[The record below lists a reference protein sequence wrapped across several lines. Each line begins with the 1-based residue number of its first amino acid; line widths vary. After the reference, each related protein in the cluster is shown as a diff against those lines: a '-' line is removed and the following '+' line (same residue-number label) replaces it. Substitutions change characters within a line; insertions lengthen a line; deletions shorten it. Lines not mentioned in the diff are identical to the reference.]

1 MSIFFPFLFL
11 VSLITMIVFFI
22 KSYKQKK
29 AEEDNSKSKKMAFIF
44 LGCFTLFF
52 ILTGITALN
61 TKKDDKA
68 KLKKDF
74 NKSLG
79 DTSPTWCKS
88 VINDTTGNWREL
100 IVYSS
105 KSIDKDLAVAY
116 SNAYFESDQE
126 VHIIVNLYL
135 KTTTV
140 INKYGNTLFVTCH
153 EYQDKEEHDAKKLAG
168 GMVLGEFMINLDT
181 GETEKLV

>member
-1 MSIFFPFLFL
+1 MSIFFSFLFL
-11 VSLITMIVFFI
+11 VSLITMIVFFV
-22 KSYKQKK
+22 KSGKQKK
-29 AEEDNSKSKKMAFIF
+29 IGEDNSKPKKMALIS
-44 LGCFTLFF
+44 LGCFILF
-52 ILTGITALN
+52 LGITALN
-61 TKKDDKA
+61 TKKDNKA
-68 KLKKDF
+68 KLRKDF

-79 DTSPTWCKS
+79 DTRPTWRKN

-105 KSIDKDLAVAY
+105 KSIDKDLAVSY

-140 INKYGNTLFVTCH
+140 INKHDNILFVRCH

-168 GMVLGEFMINLDT
+168 GIVLGEFMINLDT

>member
-1 MSIFFPFLFL
+1 M
-11 VSLITMIVFFI
+11 
-22 KSYKQKK
+22 
-29 AEEDNSKSKKMAFIF
+29 
-44 LGCFTLFF
+44 
-52 ILTGITALN
+52 
-61 TKKDDKA
+61 
-68 KLKKDF
+68 
-74 NKSLG
+74 
-79 DTSPTWCKS
+79 
-88 VINDTTGNWREL
+88 
-100 IVYSS
+100 
-105 KSIDKDLAVAY
+105 AVAY

-153 EYQDKEEHDAKKLAG
+153 EYRDKEEHDAKKLAG